1 MADNPQ
7 IKKLK
12 IGSTTYDIRDASVGS
27 QISTAITNLNLGSA
41 AYENTS
47 AFDASGAAT
56 AAENNAKN
64 YADGL
69 ISGLGSIMR
78 FKGVKTSESAI
89 TGLTSATLGDVW
101 VNSADGSEWVC
112 KETITA
118 AKASAWEKFGTTDV
132 SGALFKG
139 DNTFT
144 DSYIL
149 KADGTNGKVKAVVAD
164 GSAVGLGNVTNVAQV
179 GQNSTVTA
187 GHVAVWHADHT
198 IKDGGALGTA
208 AFANTGAFD
217 ASGAASS
224 AEQAAK
230 NYADQQMGKLV
241 TASDGAHTHTVSAS
255 GTCTPQLSPTPKYL
269 SAAASGGAV
278 SLGGTTT
285 FLTSVGLT
293 TQNLVTGSIAV
304 GGMVTN
310 VEPTR
315 ANQSGFTSSYD
326 SETCCLTLTPFSG
339 YIVSDITTTKNTGA
353 ITYATGSV
361 SATGSGAAVGT
372 DVTSNNGTVSVGTF
386 TQPTITLTANES
398 TAAGRITYLQSVT
411 GASTSVSVSGSA
423 ASNGDHT
430 HTISKS
436 SS

>member
-27 QISTAITNLNLGSA
+27 QISTAITNLNLGTA

-56 AAENNAKN
+56 TAESNAKN

-139 DNTFT
+139 DNIFT

-149 KADGTNGKVKAVVAD
+149 KADGTNGKVKAVAAN

-285 FLTSVGLT
+285 FLTDVGLT
-293 TQNLVTGSIAV
+293 TKNLVTGSIAV

-310 VEPTR
+310 VSSTTT
-315 ANQSGFTSSYD
+315 NVCTGSSYN
-326 SETCCLTLTPFSG
+326 SETCCLTLSFG
-339 YIVSDITTTKNTGA
+339 DISALGTVTKNVSA
-353 ITYATGSV
+353 ITYATGAV
-361 SATGSGAAVGT
+361 SDSGTGAAVGT
-372 DVTSNNGTVSVGTF
+372 DVTSSPGTVSIGTF
-386 TQPTITLTANES
+386 TQPTITLTANDS
-398 TAAGRITYLQSVT
+398 TGTGRITYLQSVA